1 MALIGL
7 WLRLV
12 TRSSDWNTQLRL
24 QQPAESLLS
33 ENTLMVASQSAV
45 TTVWPEVERAETAVR
60 LTDWERRH
68 TPLCRC
74 HTSSLPPS
82 VAVMAEQWPPSSSS
96 LVIPL
101 YV

>member
-24 QQPAESLLS
+24 QQPAESVLS

-45 TTVWPEVERAETAVR
+45 TTVRPEVERAETAVR
-60 LTDWERRH
+60 LTGWERRH

-82 VAVMAEQWPPSSSS
+82 VAVTAEQWPPSSSS